1 MCWGSRLR
9 LGPLGLAGAKPGGRA
24 PTRWLA
30 GARRSSQLV
39 NWRCG
44 RGAATAHSGGP
55 DRGPAA
61 ARPRRRRAQVAE
73 PRPVSAARRHVQAAH
88 TARGGPH
95 NASTRT
101 RQAAEAA
108 RRSGWLTPGRAGA
121 QGGPGAAARRG
132 ALGGPGGGGARAGRP
147 ARAADRAQL
156 LPQCAA
162 GAPPRAPPAPA
173 PTVPGARAPSL
184 PVRVWVRACL
194 NIPYYASLSGP
205 CDRAAQAPLVAA
217 GLVGDG
223 RQRLRILE
231 RTSGRLAPGRLTLL
245 LGAPASGKSTLL
257 HALAGALHGGAL
269 KARPSPG
276 AGGVSCG
283 AGVSCARLRGA
294 GYSEPFAARRGRS
307 ACQPALAAP
316 AFMRIGRMPPDAPG
330 LAAGLPSWPS
340 TPRGNTRGHTCGGRS
355 AG

>member
-121 QGGPGAAARRG
+121 QGGPGAAARGG
-132 ALGGPGGGGARAGRP
+132 ALGGSGRGGARAGRP

-257 HALAGALHGGAL
+257 HALAGALHGNAL
-269 KARPSPG
+269 KARPPAQTRLSAMARAPRARG
-276 AGGVSCG
+276 
-283 AGVSCARLRGA
+283 CAVQALA
-294 GYSEPFAARRGRS
+294 SAAQRSRS
-307 ACQPALAAP
+307 ACCASHVPP
-316 AFMRIGRMPPDAPG
+316 AFTRI
-330 LAAGLPSWPS
+330 S
-340 TPRGNTRGHTCGGRS
+340 RS
-355 AG
+355 HLMHGA